1 MPIYEFL
8 CENCC
13 CQFEELVLTSTDPP
27 PKCPGCQSEAV
38 KKIMS
43 AGAIRPKGIATG
55 AGGFKTPACKPAGG
69 G

>member
-13 CQFEELVLTSTDPP
+13 CQFEELVLSPADPP
-27 PKCPGCQSEAV
+27 PKCPGCQSPAV

-43 AGAIRPKGIATG
+43 AGAIRPKGNATG
-55 AGGFKTPACKPAGG
+55 A
-69 G
+69 